1 LKKIDCYKEV
11 KAKLKSKGYK
21 VEDQKLIQDGLQFNV
36 LKGKKYLIRLFESKK
51 KGITADFSQIGDER
65 LKSKLEKLTADVL
78 DKYDRKK
85 NSRSVGKTIK
95 VNESIVSVVVDYLEG
110 LGAEKVEQTEDYV
123 LAIYKHLSLTI
134 TIYKS
139 GKVRIQGRV
148 YVDNSSFYDE
158 LLMVVEGKKV
168 DSISKDVVSKEDEAS
183 SLVVEGGNTDN
194 RSDVGSSFRPGLK
207 RAGVSSNRRKSN
219 GLIGVDE
226 SGKGSFYGPLVIAAV
241 HVDTNTR
248 KKLIDLGVRDS
259 KDLEDYKIREY
270 AQKIKE
276 WCEFQVIN
284 IDSAAYNRGYK
295 KKFGSLNKILGWGH
309 AAALERVLKKVNCK
323 NALSDKFGKESDVEN
338 YLTEI
343 SSGIH
348 IEYKTKAE
356 SNIAVAAASILARDR
371 FVRGIED
378 LSNKYGFKFPKGYN
392 EDNVLELGKKFV
404 NEYGE
409 AELKEVAKTHFITAK
424 EILKSTRQ
432 NLFGLVS

>member
-51 KGITADFSQIGDER
+51 KGITADFSQIDDER

>member
-1 LKKIDCYKEV
+1 MKKIDCYKEV

-51 KGITADFSQIGDER
+51 KGITADFSQIDDER

-409 AELKEVAKTHFITAK
+409 AELKEVAKIHFITAK

>member
-51 KGITADFSQIGDER
+51 KGVTADFSQIGDER

-123 LAIYKHLSLTI
+123 LAMYKHLSLTI

-168 DSISKDVVSKEDEAS
+168 DSKSKEPVSKEDEAF
-183 SLVVEGGNTDN
+183 SLVVEGCNTDN
-194 RSDVGSSFRPGLK
+194 RSDVESSSRPGLK
-207 RAGVSSNRRKSN
+207 KGGVISNRRKSN
-219 GLIGVDE
+219 GLIGIDE

-241 HVDTNTR
+241 HVDANTR

-259 KDLEDYKIREY
+259 KKLSDYKIREY

-276 WCEFQVIN
+276 WCEFQVVN
-284 IDSAAYNRGYK
+284 IDSAAYNRGYN
-295 KKFGSLNKILGWGH
+295 KKFGSLNKVLGWGH
-309 AAALERVLKKVNCK
+309 AAALKRVLKKVDCK

-343 SSGIH
+343 SSGVH

-378 LSNKYGFKFPKGYN
+378 LSNKYGFNFPKGYN
-392 EDNVLELGKKFV
+392 GDNVLELGKKFV
-404 NEYGE
+404 SEYGE
-409 AELKEVAKTHFITAK
+409 AELKEVAKIHFITTD

>member
-1 LKKIDCYKEV
+1 MKKIDCYKEV

>member
-51 KGITADFSQIGDER
+51 KGITADFSQIDDER
-65 LKSKLEKLTADVL
+65 LKSKLEKLTVDVL

>member
-1 LKKIDCYKEV
+1 MKKIDCYKEV

-95 VNESIVSVVVDYLEG
+95 VDDGQLSLVIDYLEG
-110 LGAEKVEQTEDYV
+110 LEAERVEQTEDYV
-123 LAIYKHLSLTI
+123 LGLYKHLSLTI

-168 DSISKDVVSKEDEAS
+168 DSKSKEPVSKEDEAF

-219 GLIGVDE
+219 GLIGIDE

-241 HVDTNTR
+241 HVDANTR

-259 KDLEDYKIREY
+259 KKLSDYKIREY

-276 WCEFQVIN
+276 WCEFQVVN
-284 IDSAAYNRGYK
+284 FSNAAYNRAYK
-295 KKFGSLNKILGWGH
+295 NNFKNTNKMLGWGH
-309 AAALERVLKKVNCK
+309 AEALERVLKKVDCK

-343 SSGIH
+343 SSGVH
-348 IEYKTKAE
+348 IEHKTKAE
-356 SNIAVAAASILARDR
+356 NNIAVAAASILAREKFLR
-371 FVRGIED
+371 EIED
-378 LSNKYGFKFPKGYN
+378 LSSEYGLDFPKGYN
-392 EDNVLELGKKFV
+392 GDNVLELGKKFV
-404 NEYGE
+404 SEYGE
-409 AELKEVAKTHFITAK
+409 TELKEVAKIHFITAK

>member
-1 LKKIDCYKEV
+1 MKKIDCYKEV

-51 KGITADFSQIGDER
+51 KGITADFSQIDDER

-110 LGAEKVEQTEDYV
+110 LGAEKIEQTEDYV
-123 LAIYKHLSLTI
+123 LAMYKHLSLTI

>member
-1 LKKIDCYKEV
+1 MKKIDCYKEV

-21 VEDQKLIQDGLQFNV
+21 VEDQKLIENGLQFNI

-65 LKSKLEKLTADVL
+65 IKSKLEKLTADVL

-110 LGAEKVEQTEDYV
+110 LGAEKIEQTEDYV
-123 LAIYKHLSLTI
+123 LAMYKHLSLTI

-168 DSISKDVVSKEDEAS
+168 DSKSKEPVSKEDVS
-183 SLVVEGGNTDN
+183 SLVVED
-194 RSDVGSSFRPGLK
+194 SDEDSGSGIGSSSRPGLK
-207 RAGVSSNRRKSN
+207 KAGVSSNRRKSN
-219 GLIGVDE
+219 GLIGIDE

-241 HVDTNTR
+241 HVDANTR

-259 KDLEDYKIREY
+259 KKLSDYKIREY

-276 WCEFQVIN
+276 WCEFQVVN

-295 KKFGSLNKILGWGH
+295 KKFGSVNKILGWGH
-309 AAALERVLKKVNCK
+309 AAALERVLKKVDCK

-343 SSGIH
+343 SSGVH

-378 LSNKYGFKFPKGYN
+378 LSNKYGFNFPKGYN
-392 EDNVLELGKKFV
+392 GDNVLELGKRFV
-404 NEYGE
+404 SEYGE
-409 AELKEVAKTHFITAK
+409 AELKEVAKIHFITAD
-424 EILKSTRQ
+424 EILKSSRQ

>member
-1 LKKIDCYKEV
+1 MKKIDCYKEV

-110 LGAEKVEQTEDYV
+110 LGAEKIEQTEDYV
-123 LAIYKHLSLTI
+123 LAMYKHLSLTI

-168 DSISKDVVSKEDEAS
+168 DSKSKEPVSKEDEAS
-183 SLVVEGGNTDN
+183 SLVVEGCNTDN
-194 RSDVGSSFRPGLK
+194 WSDVGSSSRPGLK
-207 RAGVSSNRRKSN
+207 KAGVISNRRKSN
-219 GLIGVDE
+219 GLIGIDE

-241 HVDTNTR
+241 HVDANTR
-248 KKLIDLGVRDS
+248 EKLINLGVRDS
-259 KDLEDYKIREY
+259 KKLSDYKIREY

-276 WCEFQVIN
+276 WCEFQIVN
-284 IDSAAYNRGYK
+284 FDNAAYNRAYK
-295 KKFGSLNKILGWGH
+295 NNFKNTNKMLGWGH
-309 AAALERVLKKVNCK
+309 AEALERVLKKVDCK

-343 SSGIH
+343 SSGVH
-348 IEYKTKAE
+348 IEHKTKAE
-356 SNIAVAAASILARDR
+356 NNIAVAAASILARDKFLR
-371 FVRGIED
+371 EIED
-378 LSNKYGFKFPKGYN
+378 LSSEYGLDFPKGYDG
-392 EDNVLELGKKFV
+392 DNVLELGKKFV
-404 NEYGE
+404 SEYGE
-409 AELKEVAKTHFITAK
+409 AKLKEVAKTHFITAD

-432 NLFGLVS
+432 NIFGWVS